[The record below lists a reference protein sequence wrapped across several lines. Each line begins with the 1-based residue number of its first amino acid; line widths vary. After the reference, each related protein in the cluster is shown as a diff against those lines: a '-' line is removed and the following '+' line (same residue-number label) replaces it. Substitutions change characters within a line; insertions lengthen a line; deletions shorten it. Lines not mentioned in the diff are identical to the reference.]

1 MSNKI
6 ATNQYAENLGN
17 GKKGNPSLYPASQGR
32 FKPNFTPPQRLIT
45 VKDLYETDGPD
56 NSLMVNVTGRSSWH
70 IKDSAIKKYI
80 DIDDNHILTLDP
92 SKVGDYLF
100 PLKDNVLKC
109 VKEEDL
115 EFDEYIEPEPEP
127 HFDLVWRHEGNDF
140 RLSTVS
146 TEEFT
151 KFKNTKYYNDFVGK
165 KVSFRIDY
173 NYSTVW
179 KYRVK
184 EDPNLPDSASDNL
197 AQVPPDAI
205 ITTRLGPIAR
215 SSEGQEAHNFNNIF
229 PSATK
234 LLYNYDQ
241 TFKVKEVPSTVYN
254 KIDPFETAQAIFSN
268 AQGIMESHECYREL
282 IDVIIS
288 IHINDAKY
296 SLSNVFTLK
305 FQNATEHD
313 ICYKYIFKALINDS
327 TRRIPKTLADN
338 VDDVDISIHL
348 E

>member
-1 MSNKI
+1 MPPHTPDKN
-6 ATNQYAENLGN
+6 YAL
-17 GKKGNPSLYPASQGR
+17 R
-32 FKPNFTPPQRLIT
+32 CI
-45 VKDLYETDGPD
+45 
-56 NSLMVNVTGRSSWH
+56 
-70 IKDSAIKKYI
+70 
-80 DIDDNHILTLDP
+80 
-92 SKVGDYLF
+92 
-100 PLKDNVLKC
+100 
-109 VKEEDL
+109 KEEDL
-115 EFDEYIEPEPEP
+115 EFVEYKEP

-173 NYSTVW
+173 NYHRAW

-184 EDPNLPDSASDNL
+184 DDLNLPDSAFDHL
-197 AQVPPDAI
+197 AIVPPDAI
-205 ITTRLGPIAR
+205 ITPKPGPIAR
-215 SSEGQEAHNFNNIF
+215 SSEGKEDHNFNNIF

-234 LLYNYDQ
+234 LLYDYDQ

-254 KIDPFETAQAIFSN
+254 KIDLFETAQARFSN
-268 AQGIMESHECYREL
+268 ARGIMEYHECYREL

-313 ICYKYIFKALINDS
+313 ICYKYIFKALIDDN
-327 TRRIPKTLADN
+327 TWGIPKNLTDN
-338 VDDVDISIHL
+338 VDDVNISIHL